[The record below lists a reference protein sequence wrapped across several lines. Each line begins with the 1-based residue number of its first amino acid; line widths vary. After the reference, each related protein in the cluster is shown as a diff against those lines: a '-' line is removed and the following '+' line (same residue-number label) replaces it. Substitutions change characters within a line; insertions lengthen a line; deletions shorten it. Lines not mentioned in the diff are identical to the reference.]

1 MANVY
6 KPDKAESVRRIEPTK
21 DERKKYAKEFKE
33 RKEHDRKVKD
43 ERFAAIRER
52 QKNKPD
58 SGGSGRSGR
67 GINIDVTRD

>member
-6 KPDKAESVRRIEPTK
+6 TPKKAESVHRITPSK

-33 RKEHDRKVKD
+33 QKEHERKIKD

-52 QKNKPD
+52 RKNNPGG
-58 SGGSGRSGR
+58 SGGSGK
-67 GINIDVTRD
+67 GINIDVTSDS